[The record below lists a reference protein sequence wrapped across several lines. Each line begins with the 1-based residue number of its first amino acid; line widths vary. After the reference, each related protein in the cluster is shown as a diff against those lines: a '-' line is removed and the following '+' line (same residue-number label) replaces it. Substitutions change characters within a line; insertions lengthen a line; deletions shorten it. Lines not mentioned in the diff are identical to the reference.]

1 MKTSIIFL
9 SLIFLFFSC
18 SEPTTTDEVKENVE
32 VNKTTGDQIPDGEF
46 IQKYPSGAVQIK
58 GEMSNN
64 ERVDLWTAYYEN
76 GMKQSESTYQNGVL
90 HGRTASFYTNGQ
102 VRYIGYF
109 LGGQKDGK
117 WEFYTEEGK
126 FEKSEMYLKGKL
138 TKE

>member
-18 SEPTTTDEVKENVE
+18 SELTTTDEVKENVE

-64 ERVDLWTAYYEN
+64 ECVDLWTAYYEN
-76 GMKQSESTYQNGVL
+76 GMKQSES
-90 HGRTASFYTNGQ
+90 
-102 VRYIGYF
+102 
-109 LGGQKDGK
+109 
-117 WEFYTEEGK
+117 
-126 FEKSEMYLKGKL
+126 MY
-138 TKE
+138 

>member
-18 SEPTTTDEVKENVE
+18 SEPKTTDDVKENVE

-64 ERVDLWTAYYEN
+64 ERVDLWTAYYGN

-109 LGGQKDGK
+109 LRCQKDGK
-117 WEFYTEEGK
+117 WEYYTEDGK
-126 FEKSEMYLKGKL
+126 FEKSEIYLKGKL